1 MEDVVANLGC
11 GCSFLASSSSSVALW
26 SITKKK
32 PLVSQPHHQGPLAG
46 APASSLE
53 ESWVTSVSAYTST
66 DLVAS
71 GSNNG
76 YVCLWKCGDRLRSL
90 EPCFSIPLGGF
101 INALAFSHCGSYLV
115 AGVGQEHRLG
125 RWWKDRNA
133 KNGIAILP
141 LHKNV

>member
-71 GSNNG
+71 GKGTAVFSSLALFPG
-76 YVCLWKCGDRLRSL
+76 SFPGSTSLVSRL
-90 EPCFSIPLGGF
+90 
-101 INALAFSHCGSYLV
+101 H
-115 AGVGQEHRLG
+115 
-125 RWWKDRNA
+125 
-133 KNGIAILP
+133 
-141 LHKNV
+141 